1 MSIEQPES
9 IKTQDLTGG
18 NADSAKEVEKVILDL
33 ERSKVEALRA
43 GGEVA
48 AEWFRRYYVDD
59 VVYTSGNGAFYTKS
73 QTVDEF
79 RTGFRKLHFVEHDDY
94 RVRVYGNTAVLT
106 YRGNDIMERA
116 GKIPSAKQLVRTTDV
131 YVKQDDGV
139 WRIAVHHV
147 TPVQTQ

>member
-1 MSIEQPES
+1 MMAKKTEAGAAEMN
-9 IKTQDLTGG
+9 IK
-18 NADSAKEVEKVILDL
+18 KIEKVILDL
-33 ERSKVEALRA
+33 EQGKVEALRA

-48 AEWFRRYYVDD
+48 AEWFRRYYTDD

-79 RTGFRKLHFVEHDDY
+79 ATGFRKLHLVQHDDC

-106 YRGNDIMERA
+106 YRGNDIMERPPGNIP
-116 GKIPSAKQLVRTTDV
+116 GKPQLVRTTDV
-131 YVKQDDGV
+131 YVKEADGV

-147 TPVQTQ
+147 TPVQTK